1 MRTPP
6 GVTFLLGGARSGK
19 SDAAMSLADAWRGP
33 VAFVATAELDDEATF
48 TERIARHRAVRPPNW
63 LTVEEP
69 RHVARAITTIDD
81 DRLVLVDCLSVW
93 VSNLMAD
100 GLTEE
105 RATAV
110 ADELCDAVCTRRT
123 PTLLVSN
130 EVGLGVHPS
139 TPLGREYRDVLGR
152 VNRRV
157 AERADRAYFVITGRL
172 LPLTSPEDTFS

>member
-1 MRTPP
+1 
-6 GVTFLLGGARSGK
+6 
-19 SDAAMSLADAWRGP
+19 
-33 VAFVATAELDDEATF
+33 
-48 TERIARHRAVRPPNW
+48 
-63 LTVEEP
+63 
-69 RHVARAITTIDD
+69 
-81 DRLVLVDCLSVW
+81 
-93 VSNLMAD
+93 
-100 GLTEE
+100 
-105 RATAV
+105 
-110 ADELCDAVCTRRT
+110 VCTRRT